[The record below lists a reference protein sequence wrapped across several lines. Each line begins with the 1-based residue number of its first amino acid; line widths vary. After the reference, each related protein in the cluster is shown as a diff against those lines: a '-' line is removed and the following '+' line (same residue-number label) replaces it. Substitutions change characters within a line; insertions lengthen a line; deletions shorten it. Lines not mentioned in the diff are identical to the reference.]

1 MNKNI
6 IIAGAIAIGIYL
18 FSQGKSIFSAA
29 ASQTTRQRIA
39 QKAAAR
45 KAAIRKAAGQKIG
58 KKIGGTVGK
67 KMLQKKIGQ
76 PITRAAHIAAAR
88 KAALRKAAAQKIGK
102 KIGET
107 VAQKIIRLKKTRRA
121 IIDQKSK
128 RQIQEILRPNPRKK
142 QASSKLFPGSERSRI
157 IPYSES
163 SRHSYYGPKSHKLQN
178 EGYRVEMNKR
188 IYNGI
193 EAYDNRVLMDVL
205 QHPWLHR
212 KK

>member
-39 QKAAAR
+39 QK
-45 KAAIRKAAGQKIG
+45 
-58 KKIGGTVGK
+58 
-67 KMLQKKIGQ
+67 
-76 PITRAAHIAAAR
+76 AAAR

-178 EGYRVEMNKR
+178 EGYRVAMNKR